1 MQLEDV
7 RIFVAT
13 VNSGSFTAA
22 ADQLQQSKQ
31 YVSRRMAA
39 LEDTLGVRL
48 LVRNTRKLTVTDLG
62 RDFYDHAQRILQAVA
77 NAEEAI
83 SERHGVLHG
92 ALRISAP
99 LSFGMRHLSP
109 LIVEFMKLHPKV
121 QLNVDLSDRRSDLI
135 GEGFDLALRIG
146 PLADST
152 LIATCLGDLRM
163 TACCSPAY
171 AKEHGIP
178 SSPAELAQHTCLL
191 YGKESTTGWEFLVDG
206 SREVVEVRGMLVANN
221 GELVRDAAVAD
232 SGIALLPYF
241 IVGPAIEDGALV
253 SILEPFVPP
262 PLQLSAVYPQHR
274 QGSLAMRTFLTFLQ
288 ERLANTVAQPAARRP
303 LRG

>member
-13 VNSGSFTAA
+13 VNAGSFTAA

-39 LEDTLGVRL
+39 LEETLGVRL
-48 LVRNTRKLTVTDLG
+48 LVRNTRKLTVTERG
-62 RDFYDHAQRILQAVA
+62 REFYDHAQRIIEAVS

-109 LIVEFMKLHPKV
+109 LIIEFMKLHPRV

-152 LIATCLGDLRM
+152 LIASRLGDLRT

-171 AKEHGIP
+171 AKEYGIP
-178 SSPAELAQHTCLL
+178 ASPGELVHHTCLL
-191 YGKESTTGWEFLVDG
+191 YGKESTTGWEFAIDG
-206 SREVVEVRGMLVANN
+206 NRQMFEVKGMLIANN

-241 IVGPAIEDGALV
+241 IVGPAIEEGALIPV
-253 SILEPFVPP
+253 LESFVPP

-274 QGSLAMRTFLTFLQ
+274 QSSLAMRTFLSFLQ
-288 ERLANTVAQPAARRP
+288 ERLAGTVAQPVSRRP
-303 LRG
+303 QRA

>member
-13 VNSGSFTAA
+13 VNAGSFTAA

-31 YVSRRMAA
+31 YVSRRMAS
-39 LEDTLGVRL
+39 LEETLGVRL

-62 RDFYDHAQRILQAVA
+62 REFYDHAQRILEAVS

-99 LSFGMRHLSP
+99 LSFGTRHLSP
-109 LIVEFMKLHPKV
+109 LIIEFMKLHPRV
-121 QLNVDLSDRRSDLI
+121 QLNVELSDRRSDLI

-152 LIATCLGDLRM
+152 LIAASLGDLPM

-171 AKEHGIP
+171 AKRYGVP
-178 SSPAELAQHTCLL
+178 ASPGDLARHTCLL
-191 YGKESTTGWEFLVDG
+191 YGKEGTTGWEFVIDG
-206 SREVVEVRGMLVANN
+206 NRQMCDVKGMLVANN

-241 IVGPAIEDGALV
+241 IVGPAIEDGKLIPV
-253 SILEPFVPP
+253 LESFAPP
-262 PLQLSAVYPQHR
+262 PLRLSAVYPQHR
-274 QGSLAMRTFLTFLQ
+274 QGSLAMRTFLSFLQ
-288 ERLANTVAQPAARRP
+288 ERLAGTVVRP
-303 LRG
+303 RVQRVRHD

>member
-13 VNSGSFTAA
+13 VNAGSFTAA
-22 ADQLQQSKQ
+22 ADQLQTSKQ
-31 YVSRRMAA
+31 YVSRRMAS
-39 LEDTLGVRL
+39 LEETLGVRL
-48 LVRNTRKLTVTDLG
+48 LVRNTRKLTVTELG
-62 RDFYDHAQRILQAVA
+62 RDFYEHAQRILEAVS
-77 NAEEAI
+77 NAEEAV
-83 SERHGVLHG
+83 SEQHGVLHG
-92 ALRISAP
+92 SLRISAP

-109 LIVEFMKLHPKV
+109 MIIEFMRLHPRV

-152 LIATCLGDLRM
+152 LIAARLGDLRM

-178 SSPAELAQHTCLL
+178 ASPGELGNHTCLL
-191 YGKESTTGWEFLVDG
+191 YGKESTTGWEFEVDG
-206 SREVVEVRGMLVANN
+206 SRRVFEVKGMLVANN
-221 GELVRDAAVAD
+221 GELVRDAAVAN

-241 IVGPAIEDGALV
+241 IVGPAIENGELIPV
-253 SILEPFVPP
+253 LETFLPP
-262 PLQLSAVYPQHR
+262 SLQLSAVYPQHR
-274 QGSLAMRTFLTFLQ
+274 QGSLAMRTFLSFLQ
-288 ERLANTVAQPAARRP
+288 DRLAGTVARPGARRP
-303 LRG
+303 LRA

>member
-39 LEDTLGVRL
+39 LEETLDVRL

-62 RDFYDHAQRILQAVA
+62 RDFYEHAQRILEAVA

-83 SERHGVLHG
+83 SERHGILHG

-99 LSFGMRHLSP
+99 LSFGMLHLSP
-109 LIVEFMKLHPKV
+109 LIAEFMKMHPKV

-152 LIATCLGDLRM
+152 LIATRLGDLRM
-163 TACCSPAY
+163 CACCSPAY

-178 SSPAELAQHTCLL
+178 ASPTELAQHTCLL
-191 YGKESTTGWEFLVDG
+191 YGKEGTTGWEFVVDG
-206 SREVVEVRGMLVANN
+206 NREVVEVRGMLVANN
-221 GELVRDAAVAD
+221 GELVRDAAIAD
-232 SGIALLPYF
+232 LGVALLPHF
-241 IVGPAIEDGALV
+241 IVGPALENGTLL
-253 SILEPFVPP
+253 SILESFVPP
-262 PLQLSAVYPQHR
+262 PLRLSAVYPQHR
-274 QGSLAMRTFLTFLQ
+274 QGSLPMRTFLSFLQ
-288 ERLANTVAQPAARRP
+288 ERFADIAAQPVARRS
-303 LRG
+303 LRR